1 MKTYLFI
8 IQIILSIAVMALVL
22 LQAKGSGLSGVF
34 GGDGGVYKTR
44 RGIER
49 TLFNVTIGVSIAFF
63 TISVMSRMRSV
74 APMAETISV

>member
-8 IQIILSIAVMALVL
+8 VQIILSIAVTALVL

-49 TLFNVTIGVSIAFF
+49 TLFNLTIGISTAFF
-63 TISVMSRMRSV
+63 LVSVITVMVNR
-74 APMAETISV
+74 

>member
-63 TISVMSRMRSV
+63 AVSVLSV
-74 APMAETISV
+74 LVNR

>member
-49 TLFNVTIGVSIAFF
+49 TLFNVTIGVTIAFF
-63 TISVMSRMRSV
+63 TVSVISVLVNR
-74 APMAETISV
+74 

>member
-34 GGDGGVYKTR
+34 GGDGGVYKKR
-44 RGIER
+44 RGMER
-49 TLFNVTIGVSIAFF
+49 TLFEL
-63 TISVMSRMRSV
+63 TISVSIGFFTNSV
-74 APMAETISV
+74 IPAVVNPLNH

>member
-1 MKTYLFI
+1 MCI
-8 IQIILSIAVMALVL
+8 RDR

-63 TISVMSRMRSV
+63 TVSVISVLVNR
-74 APMAETISV
+74 

>member
-8 IQIILSIAVMALVL
+8 IQIILSIAMMALVL

-49 TLFNVTIGVSIAFF
+49 TLFNVTIGVSVIFF
-63 TISVMSRMRSV
+63 TVSVISVLVNR
-74 APMAETISV
+74 

>member
-1 MKTYLFI
+1 VKTYLFI
-8 IQIILSIAVMALVL
+8 IQIILSIAMMALVL

-49 TLFNVTIGVSIAFF
+49 TLFNVTIGVSVIFF
-63 TISVMSRMRSV
+63 TVSVISVLVNR
-74 APMAETISV
+74 